1 MQKVAII
8 TDGSSDL
15 PKSIIEKYNIVIAP
29 FQVIIGE
36 KSYKM
41 YGDYGEL
48 TKEEFYQLLKTSK
61 VYPTTA
67 IPTPKAFHRAIEE
80 ALKIA
85 ESVIGIFISKQLSGT
100 YQSALRVA
108 EQMFP
113 GKDITLIDSK
123 VAASTLGILVIE
135 AAKMAKEG
143 KTKEEIVKRINELI
157 PHGRL
162 ISVMDNVEAAYRS
175 GRLGWVKKFLV
186 STFKIRPVT
195 LFENGAIVPG
205 GRIKGDREE
214 VIKRMKF
221 VAPQVLKNAI
231 TEPIF
236 IWHVEYPEAAQQ
248 LKEEMEKYNDQE
260 KEIIIQE
267 AGPVVGT
274 HVGMQ
279 SLAFMYYGD
288 YKSKWILEMKA

>member
-1 MQKVAII
+1 MQKVAIV

-15 PKSIIEKYNIVIAP
+15 PKEIVEKYGITIAP
-29 FQVIIGE
+29 FQVIIGD

-48 TKEEFYQLLKTSK
+48 SKEEFYNILKTSK

-67 IPTPKAFHRAIEE
+67 IPTPKGFHQAFEA
-80 ALKIA
+80 ALKIGKA
-85 ESVIGIFISKQLSGT
+85 VIGIFISEKLSGT
-100 YQSALRVA
+100 YQSAMRVA
-108 EQMFP
+108 NQLFTE
-113 GKDITLIDSK
+113 KDITLIDSK
-123 VAASTLGILVIE
+123 VAASTLGILVME
-135 AAKMAKEG
+135 AAKLAKEG
-143 KTKEEIVKRINELI
+143 KTKEEILERIHTLL

-162 ISVMDNVEAAYRS
+162 ISVMDNLEAAYRS
-175 GRLGWVKKFLV
+175 GRLSWTKKFLV

-205 GRIKGDREE
+205 GRIKGEREE

-221 VAPQVLKNAI
+221 VGPQLLKHSLTN
-231 TEPIF
+231 TIF
-236 IWHVEYPEAAQQ
+236 IWHVQYPEAAQQ
-248 LKEEMEKYNDQE
+248 LKEEMEKHNTDG

-274 HVGMQ
+274 HVGMY
-279 SLAFMYYGD
+279 SLAYMYYGD
-288 YKSKWILEMKA
+288 YNSDWILNMKA